1 MEINKRRSLSHENRM
16 FKHAQL
22 LIDSYYC
29 TSGECLSMRVIFFLT
44 RVENF
49 EFSERRVRSREMRR
63 KRQREFDFSLFFFF
77 FTRLT
82 HFFHEKNKIW
92 DSRLKRDRDSSGT
105 IIEIPVSWR
114 KISPGREQ
122 TGCFLFQG
130 PIYFLSY
137 ISRQPHKVFRALVV
151 LWWNGFYII
160 AIIPRCVDNTGLDP
174 IEILEAI
181 FSWSSS
187 FFPSLF
193 PFLLKYTYPFP
204 FPNIDAFDAF
214 H

>member
-1 MEINKRRSLSHENRM
+1 MSLDARHILLDACRKFWIFRASRS
-16 FKHAQL
+16 FKGNEAEETTR
-22 LIDSYYC
+22 I
-29 TSGECLSMRVIFFLT
+29 RFF
-44 RVENF
+44 F
-49 EFSERRVRSREMRR
+49 
-63 KRQREFDFSLFFFF
+63 FFFF

>member
-1 MEINKRRSLSHENRM
+1 MASVSRCASYSSWRVSKILNFQSVAFVQGKWDGRDNEN
-16 FKHAQL
+16 
-22 LIDSYYC
+22 S
-29 TSGECLSMRVIFFLT
+29 IFLF
-44 RVENF
+44 
-49 EFSERRVRSREMRR
+49 
-63 KRQREFDFSLFFFF
+63 FFFF

-137 ISRQPHKVFRALVV
+137 ISRQPHKIFRALVV

-204 FPNIDAFDAF
+204 FLNIDAFDAF